1 MCAHTSIDSLA
12 CPSQCYSSENYNMQ
26 CPVCSKVFNE
36 LADPLPFSHHAQSQ
50 LICAMS
56 GEPINEHNPP
66 MALPNGYIYGE
77 NVSARGSWLYAAF
90 QRYIWRFH
98 VCISVVTC
106 CWTIYQTQPLDVYA
120 VQIAMYNLMYEV
132 FVDDC

>member
-1 MCAHTSIDSLA
+1 
-12 CPSQCYSSENYNMQ
+12 MQ

-77 NVSARGSWLYAAF
+77 NVSVRGSVLYAVRF
-90 QRYIWRFH
+90 VYVRNHEISEMKVCRVLLNFSFH
-98 VCISVVTC
+98 VLFLVAGHIVPYRGVPYIHRNIS
-106 CWTIYQTQPLDVYA
+106 IGHL
-120 VQIAMYNLMYEV
+120 
-132 FVDDC
+132 

>member
-1 MCAHTSIDSLA
+1 
-12 CPSQCYSSENYNMQ
+12 MQ

-77 NVSARGSWLYAAF
+77 NVSVRGSVLYAV
-90 QRYIWRFH
+90 RF
-98 VCISVVTC
+98 I
-106 CWTIYQTQPLDVYA
+106 
-120 VQIAMYNLMYEV
+120 
-132 FVDDC
+132 

>member
-1 MCAHTSIDSLA
+1 MCVHTSIDSLA

-77 NVSARGSWLYAAF
+77 NVSARGSWLYAESFPELHFGNFMFVYLWLLAAGPYTRHSHWMSI
-90 QRYIWRFH
+90 QCKLQ
-98 VCISVVTC
+98 CIV
-106 CWTIYQTQPLDVYA
+106 
-120 VQIAMYNLMYEV
+120 
-132 FVDDC
+132 